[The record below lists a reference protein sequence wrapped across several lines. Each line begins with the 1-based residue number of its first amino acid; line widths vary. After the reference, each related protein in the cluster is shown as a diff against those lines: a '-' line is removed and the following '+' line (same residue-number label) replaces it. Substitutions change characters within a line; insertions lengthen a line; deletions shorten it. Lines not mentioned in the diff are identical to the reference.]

1 MAKSKYD
8 DSSIKSL
15 KGPDR
20 VRLRPSVIFGSDDI
34 VGCCHS
40 FFEILS
46 NSIDEFKE
54 GHGNKIIVS
63 YFNDGSVEV
72 QDFGRGIPVDYN
84 EKEKAYNWELLF
96 CEMYAGGKYG
106 DTYEFSLGLNG
117 LGLCAT
123 QYASEYMEAEIYNGK
138 YRYELRFE
146 KGYPVCKN
154 KEEQMHKTE
163 MKHKPGTRIKWRP
176 DLSVFTDI
184 NMPLSYFEDTLKK
197 QAICNNGLTIL
208 LKYQNPDGSITERT
222 FYYENGI
229 SDYLAEIT
237 GSDTLTSPQVWSAE
251 RFGRDRADKDDYR
264 VILNVAF
271 CFSNKYPFIE
281 YYHNSSFLEYGG
293 SPDKAVK
300 SAFVSAIDSYIK
312 SVGKYNKNES
322 KIAFSD
328 IEDSLALVSNSYS
341 TQTSYENQTKKSI
354 NNKFIQEAMTDFLK
368 HHLEVY
374 FIENKEEANKIA
386 DQVLVNKRSRENA
399 EKTRQTLKKK
409 LITEIDLTN
418 RIEKFVPCRSKDVY
432 KRELYIV
439 EGDSAVGSV
448 KQARDAEFQAIMPV
462 RGKILN
468 CLKAD
473 INKIL
478 NSEIITNLVR
488 ILGCG
493 VEMKIKGKSFSE
505 FNLQNLK
512 FSKIIICTDADFDG
526 YQIRTLIL
534 AMIYSL
540 MPTLIDEKKVFIAE
554 SPLYEITNKDKTYFA
569 YTDREKTEIVSKL
582 EGKVNVQRS
591 KGLGENEPDMM
602 KLTTMD
608 PETRKLLLITPE
620 AADVTFQ
627 YFDVLL
633 GNNLQGRKELISEKG
648 NYYLELADIS

>member
-1 MAKSKYD
+1 MAKAKYD

-15 KGPDR
+15 KGADR

-54 GHGNKIIVS
+54 GRGNKIIVS
-63 YFNDGSVEV
+63 YYNDGSVEV
-72 QDFGRGIPVDYN
+72 QDFGGGIPVDYN

-123 QYASEYMEAEIYNGK
+123 QYASEYMEAEIYNGN
-138 YRYELRFE
+138 YRYNLRFE
-146 KGYPVCKN
+146 KGYPTCKN
-154 KEEQMHKTE
+154 KEEQMHKVA
-163 MKHKPGTRIKWRP
+163 MKHKSGSRIKWKP
-176 DLSVFTDI
+176 DLDVFTDI
-184 NMPLSYFEDTLKK
+184 KMPLSYFEEVLKK
-197 QAICNNGLTIL
+197 QAICNNGLTIV
-208 LKYQNPDGSITERT
+208 LKYQNLDGTVTEEN

-229 SDYLAEIT
+229 SDYLSEIT
-237 GSDTLTSPQVWSAE
+237 GNDTITLPQLWNAE
-251 RFGRDRADKDDYR
+251 RIGRDRADKDDYR

-271 CFSNKYPFIE
+271 CFTNKYPFIE

-293 SPDKAVK
+293 SPDKAVR
-300 SAFVSAIDSYIK
+300 SAFVSAVDAYIK
-312 SVGKYNKNES
+312 SAGKYNKNES

-354 NNKFIQEAMTDFLK
+354 NNKFIQDAMTEFLK
-368 HHLEVY
+368 HRLEVY
-374 FIENKEEANKIA
+374 FIENKEEAEKIA
-386 DQVLVNKRSRENA
+386 NQILINKRSRENA
-399 EKTRQTLKKK
+399 EKTRQSLKKK
-409 LITEIDLTN
+409 LVTEIDITN
-418 RIEKFVPCRSKDVY
+418 RIEKYVPCRSKDVS

-439 EGDSAVGSV
+439 EGDSALGSV
-448 KQARDAEFQAIMPV
+448 KQARDAEFQAVIPV

-473 INKIL
+473 YNQIL
-478 NSEIITNLVR
+478 NSEIITDIVK

-493 VEMKIKGKSFSE
+493 VEMKIKGKNFAEFS
-505 FNLQNLK
+505 LQNLK
-512 FSKIIICTDADFDG
+512 FSKIIICTDADVDG

-534 AMIYSL
+534 TMIYRL
-540 MPTLIDEKKVFIAE
+540 MPTLIEENKVFIAE

-569 YTDREKTEIVSKL
+569 YTDKEKIDIVSGL
-582 EGKVNVQRS
+582 EGRVGVQRS

-608 PETRKLLLITPE
+608 PKTRKLLLVTPE
-620 AADVTFQ
+620 EADRTFR

-633 GNNLQGRKELISEKG
+633 GNNLQGRKNFIAEKG